1 MKLGLPSMKKKKS
14 TNPSGEHGP
23 DKVVTTDLPLVR
35 NMDHSH
41 SINPLN
47 HHTMANEFGVEKK

>member
-14 TNPSGEHGP
+14 VNPTGSHGP
-23 DKVVTTDLPLVR
+23 DKVVTSGLPLV
-35 NMDHSH
+35 NTTEHSH

-47 HHTMANEFGVEKK
+47 HATMANEFGVEKK